1 LIIFKHKIKL
11 KSWYM
16 LGFICNK
23 RVIIELCDKQAGL
36 SLWVRPGLH
45 EPVGYHPD
53 QASWSLNCVSTNKY
67 TKLTAKIK
75 ILCARENLHT
85 TSSSCYH
92 SFDSSYCIPLSSHS
106 GKYIYTTL
114 MVCLFG
120 FNFKGVKV
128 VLVELILI
136 FLNIFK

>member
-1 LIIFKHKIKL
+1 MV
-11 KSWYM
+11 Y
-16 LGFICNK
+16 
-23 RVIIELCDKQAGL
+23 VIIELCDKQGGSSRL

-85 TSSSCYH
+85 HLLLLLSFVWLLLLYSSFFTFWKLH
-92 SFDSSYCIPLSSHS
+92 I
-106 GKYIYTTL
+106 TL

-120 FNFKGVKV
+120 FNFKGVRV
-128 VLVELILI
+128 VLVEMILI
-136 FLNIFK
+136 FW